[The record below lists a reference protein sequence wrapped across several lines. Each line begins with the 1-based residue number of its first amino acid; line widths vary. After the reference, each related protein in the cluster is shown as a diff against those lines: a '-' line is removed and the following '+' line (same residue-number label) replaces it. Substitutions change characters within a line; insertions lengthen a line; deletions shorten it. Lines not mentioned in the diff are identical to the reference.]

1 MWKGEVSLN
10 NYTACSCQPLC
21 DCTLAG
27 AFFGLLDTFL
37 FWLLQ
42 DLGAKKSLMGITVT
56 VGTVA
61 GIPILVASKSIIQ
74 KLGHAN
80 TIILSL
86 AFYVLRMIGKYCTCV
101 GTKS

>member
-1 MWKGEVSLN
+1 M
-10 NYTACSCQPLC
+10 C

-42 DLGAKKSLMGITVT
+42 DLGAKKSLMGISVT

-61 GIPILVASKSIIQ
+61 GIPILVASKSIIR

-80 TIILSL
+80 TIVLSL
-86 AFYVLRMIGKYCTCV
+86 AFYVIRMIGKVQASTL
-101 GTKS
+101 